1 MKASTFKRGVHLPES
16 KELTSSKPI
25 EVLMPKGDLVF
36 PMQQHIGA
44 PCQPIVAKGDKILL
58 GQKIAEA
65 GGFVSSPIFASISGT
80 VKDIKPM
87 LHPDGNKY
95 NSIIIENDG
104 LYEEHESLGQKKPL
118 EQYTKE
124 EIINAVREAGI
135 VGMGGA
141 GFPTHVKLS
150 SKANIDTIIIN
161 GAECEPYLTSDH
173 VVLLEETQKVVL
185 GLQVILK
192 IFPQAKGII
201 AIETNKMD
209 AIQKVQQQIA
219 GISNISVMPLV
230 PKYPQGSEKQIIE
243 ACINRQVPV
252 GGLPEAAGCIVDN
265 VDTVVAIH
273 RAIFRGRPLMRRIVT
288 ITGNAIKN
296 PNNFKVKIGTS
307 YREII
312 EAAGGFK
319 EEPGKVISGGPMM
332 GIPLFSLDIPIIKT
346 SSAILCMTKEETK
359 AYEEKNCIRCGKCI
373 TACPIGLMPVNLNHD
388 VIYESWEAFEKENGM
403 SCLSCGA
410 CSFGCPANRHLAQ
423 SIKLGKQIVT
433 TNKRIQQAKEVK
445 KEGK

>member
-1 MKASTFKRGVHLPES
+1 MKIVTFKRGVHLPES
-16 KELTSSKPI
+16 KESTQSKPMVI
-25 EVLMPKGDLVF
+25 LLPKEDLVF

-44 PCQPIVAKGDKILL
+44 PCQPIVAKGDRVLL
-58 GQKIAEA
+58 GQKIAESS
-65 GGFVSSPIFASISGT
+65 GFVSSPIYASVSGI
-80 VKDIKPM
+80 VKDIKLM

-95 NSIIIENDG
+95 NSIIIQNDSK
-104 LYEEHESLGQKKPL
+104 YEEDKSLGKTKPL

-124 EIINAVREAGI
+124 EIINTIKEAGI

-150 SKANIDTIIIN
+150 SKADIDTIIVN

-173 VVLLEETQKVVL
+173 VVLLEETERVVL

-192 IFPQAKGII
+192 IFPEAKGII

-209 AIQKVQQQIA
+209 AIEKMEKQINN
-219 GISNISVMPLV
+219 ISNISVMPLI

-243 ACINRQVPV
+243 ACTGRQVPI
-252 GGLPEAAGCIVDN
+252 GGLPEKAGCIVSN
-265 VDTVVAIH
+265 VETVIAIH
-273 RAIFRGRPLMRRIVT
+273 RAIFRGRPVMRRIVT
-288 ITGNAIKN
+288 VTGSAIKN

-319 EEPGKVISGGPMM
+319 EEVGKIISGGPMM
-332 GIPLFSLDIPIIKT
+332 GIPLFSLDVPVIKT
-346 SSAILCMTKEETK
+346 SSAILCMTKKETK
-359 AYEEKNCIRCGKCI
+359 FYEEQNCIRCGKCI
-373 TACPIGLMPVNLNHD
+373 SVCPIGLIPLNLNQY
-388 VIYESWEAFEKENGM
+388 VVNANFEAFEKDNGM

-410 CSFGCPANRHLAQ
+410 CSFICPAHRYLAQ
-423 SIKLGKQIVT
+423 SIKLGKQVLTENRKIKT
-433 TNKRIQQAKEVK
+433 QKRK
-445 KEGK
+445 

>member
-1 MKASTFKRGVHLPES
+1 MKAATFKRGVHVPES
-16 KELTSSKPI
+16 KELTESKAI

-36 PMQQHIGA
+36 PIQQHIGA
-44 PCQPIVAKGDKILL
+44 PAKPIVAKGDRVLL

-65 GGFVSSPIFASISGT
+65 GGFVSSPIYSSVSGT

-95 NSIIIENDG
+95 NSIIIEDDKK
-104 LYEEHESLGQKKPL
+104 YEEAENLNKTKPL
-118 EQYTKE
+118 EEYTKE
-124 EIINAVREAGI
+124 EIIEVVKEAGI
-135 VGMGGA
+135 VGLGGA

-150 SKANIDTIIIN
+150 SKADIDTIIVN

-173 VVLLEETQKVVL
+173 AILLEETDRVVK

-192 IFPQAKGII
+192 LFPKAKGII
-201 AIETNKMD
+201 AIEVNKMN
-209 AIQKVQQQIA
+209 AIEKVQKEVENID
-219 GISNISVMPLV
+219 NISVLPLLC
-230 PKYPQGSEKQIIE
+230 KYPQGSEKQIID
-243 ACINRQVPV
+243 ACTGRQVPV
-252 GGLPEAAGCIVDN
+252 GGLPEKAGCIVDN

-288 ITGNAIKN
+288 VTGNAIAN
-296 PNNFKVKIGTS
+296 PSNFKVRIGTS
-307 YREII
+307 YAELI

-319 EEPGKVISGGPMM
+319 EEPGKIISGGPMM
-332 GIPLFSLDIPIIKT
+332 GMSIFSTDIPITKT
-346 SSAILCMTKEETK
+346 SSAILCLTKEESK
-359 AYEEKNCIRCGKCI
+359 MYEEQNCIRCGKCI
-373 TACPIGLMPVNLNHD
+373 AACPMGLMPATLNQYVLHND
-388 VIYESWEAFEKENGM
+388 WDSFEKDNGM

-423 SIKLGKQIVT
+423 SFKLGKQMVT
-433 TNKRIQQAKEVK
+433 ANKKMQQAK